1 MNNELLYNYFR
12 NLVNRFF
19 KILPMREEEDATL
32 VVYMQSLQSELIGC
46 KELVESINNDPSYM
60 TLLSVL
66 QYLIDNPK
74 EKQTVFRREVFRSI
88 SICNKL
94 SATYVDSE
102 V

>member
-19 KILPMREEEDATL
+19 KILPMREEEDVTL

-66 QYLIDNPK
+66 QYLIDNPN